1 MRISRA
7 ALVLIVALLGFILSP
22 TPVIAQDGHGE
33 TTAAGQ
39 ETHGEETHGEEGAHG
54 DDHGGKASAIAPATQ
69 GIVSAITT
77 IIVFLIVVAVLAR
90 TVWPRITKGLEERA
104 AKIREEILA
113 AERARED
120 QKAAL
125 EQYEKSLAEAKAESK
140 RMLDETKQYQ
150 QQLAADLRSKADAE
164 LAQLKD
170 RARRDIEAA
179 KKTAI
184 TEIYSE
190 ATGLAHAMASRILE
204 RQVNDE
210 DHAKLLD
217 EALAELPKVKN

>member
-7 ALVLIVALLGFILSP
+7 ALVLLVALFGLFAVQ
-22 TPVIAQDGHGE
+22 TPAIAQDGHGE
-33 TTAAGQ
+33 PTAAGESGQ
-39 ETHGEETHGEEGAHG
+39 AHGEEAAHG
-54 DDHGGKASAIAPATQ
+54 DSHGKASAIAPATE

-90 TVWPRITKGLEERA
+90 TVWPKITKGLEERA

-125 EQYEKSLAEAKAESK
+125 EQYERSLAEAKAESK
-140 RMLDETKQYQ
+140 RMLDETKAYQ

-204 RQVNDE
+204 RQVSDE